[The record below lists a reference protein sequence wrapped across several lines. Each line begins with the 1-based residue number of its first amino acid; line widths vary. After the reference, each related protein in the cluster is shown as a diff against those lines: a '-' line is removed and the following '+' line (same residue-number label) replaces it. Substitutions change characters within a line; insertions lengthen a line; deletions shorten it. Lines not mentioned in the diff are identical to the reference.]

1 LKEKAEMSMEKPK
14 YKAEI
19 ELSTFLFHLKRK
31 YNIDDKDY
39 ARLIFLIDELVGEVK
54 ASAWEEVEPW
64 HFQT

>member
-1 LKEKAEMSMEKPK
+1 MPNVK

-39 ARLIFLIDELVGEVK
+39 ARLIFLIDGLIGEVK
-54 ASAWEEVEPW
+54 ATAWREIEPW